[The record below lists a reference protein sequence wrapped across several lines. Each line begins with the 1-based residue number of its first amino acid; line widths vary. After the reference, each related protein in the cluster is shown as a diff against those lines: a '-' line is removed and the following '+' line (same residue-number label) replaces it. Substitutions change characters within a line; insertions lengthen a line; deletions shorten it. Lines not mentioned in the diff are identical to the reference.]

1 MVVKAAT
8 PGRYADVNRQLN
20 AVQAKELADSGILGI
35 ARYIPREPA
44 LIAGNVTKP
53 EVQAILEYLSLYFVQ
68 HCPLPN
74 WSPNAAL
81 GQQWGAYAVT
91 YLKSIGVPPLVSVF
105 LDLEGVATSASDLD
119 VIAYANAW
127 WEQVNAGGYSPGIYI
142 GFGTNLSNLQL
153 YINLK
158 FKSYWASY
166 NTDQSVPTRGWQIK
180 QRPQTTVAG
189 ITIDPDT
196 ISADLLGDL
205 PMLLYNS

>member
-1 MVVKAAT
+1 MTVKQAI
-8 PGRYADVNRQLN
+8 PGSYADVNRQLSG
-20 AVQAKELADSGILGI
+20 AQAKELADSGILGI

-44 LIAGNVTKP
+44 LVAGNATQP

-68 HCPLPN
+68 HCALPG

-81 GQQWGAYAVT
+81 GNQWGAYAVT
-91 YLKSIGVPPLVSVF
+91 YLKSIGVPPLVSTF
-105 LDLEGVATSASDLD
+105 LDLEGVAASASDLD

-142 GFGTNLSNLQL
+142 GFGTNLSDAQI
-153 YINLK
+153 YGSLK
-158 FKSYWASY
+158 FKSYWAAY

-180 QRPQTTVAG
+180 QHTQTTVGG

-205 PMLLYNS
+205 PFLLYP